1 MSRTDMVHYV
11 DVSGGW
17 DAGEC
22 DWCFDRAVAYR
33 AADALGE
40 GVTSFLVH
48 LHRDQSPAIPRA
60 PPSRPTR
67 AMLDFSWNVP
77 VQRIRGQQGGLG
89 GQQGRQG
96 GQQGGMGGQQR
107 RQGEQQGVSPREQLV
122 WKCEKVPLLCVQA
135 MLLEWMAEPRVGV
148 LMDLGR
154 IRSRLPAVLANRGSL
169 GDSPTASAA
178 SASAAAPPTAAA
190 WSLCWRCSS
199 CWAAYRR
206 AVSFAAF
213 LVLVARWPRVD
224 TVWKAHVNRY
234 DAGLVY
240 PALVAQLGAGRQVEN
255 DCFASV
261 LVQVLGLKESA
272 DLKEGF
278 GFFVQQLLSGG
289 LEKTDAEGRSGVG
302 EVASVFSK
310 PEHRN
315 LGVMLFARGRS
326 ASRNGVEEAVIEEA
340 RERLRQQ
347 GLQNGLAAGVN
358 EGGATGEGL
367 KAAAAAAPAAA
378 APAAGQSVRAGCSL
392 GSSDSDGIRGL
403 VSCYSGCTGSS
414 GTFSSNLMPVNA
426 DPVIGLLTYRVAR
439 ILQWLRIYGSDS
451 ISAKSCFKD
460 SPRGKVLP
468 MRHPLRDLPSLL
480 VRFGAVL
487 PPLDGGSR
495 LAEWEEWPEGDEAA
509 VKFPV
514 DASAR
519 CFGLGRRNSSLG
531 RKNRGHVQRSSRG
544 SLRRKLP
551 LKKRL
556 HFRAS
561 AIPSRFVSLVPVVA
575 LIANFAYLPAAA
587 LLDCVL
593 SVFPPHTEEFRRL
606 LKRVGLAVPPTP
618 VSVSLSSLSATRSR
632 LLELMEDADFFRISF
647 LLHTALLCSTSLLEQ
662 IRPEGQQSLLVGGE
676 CKVVWEEVQ
685 SWLMAVMLPVGGV
698 GARGAACSGSQSRKE
713 DLSARMEEV
722 TEMYLSV
729 HSSSSSSSSSSIFS
743 KQTSKEGNEPD
754 YLKAWPGGVNLFA
767 CLREMLLGEPCY
779 RPAASAAYSIPSA
792 ASKHTAAVAPDVQ
805 GRVCGAAG
813 CGTVEG
819 GGVKL
824 RICGACGKVAYC
836 SRECQKAHWPSH
848 KLTCPGRTSGKRSG
862 KNSSKA

>member
-135 MLLEWMAEPRVGV
+135 MLLEWMAEPRV
-148 LMDLGR
+148 
-154 IRSRLPAVLANRGSL
+154 
-169 GDSPTASAA
+169 
-178 SASAAAPPTAAA
+178 
-190 WSLCWRCSS
+190 
-199 CWAAYRR
+199 
-206 AVSFAAF
+206 
-213 LVLVARWPRVD
+213 
-224 TVWKAHVNRY
+224 VWKAHVNRY

-531 RKNRGHVQRSSRG
+531 RKNRGHCSTC
-544 SLRRKLP
+544 
-551 LKKRL
+551 
-556 HFRAS
+556 
-561 AIPSRFVSLVPVVA
+561 ISRFVSLVPVVA

-722 TEMYLSV
+722 
-729 HSSSSSSSSSSIFS
+729 
-743 KQTSKEGNEPD
+743 
-754 YLKAWPGGVNLFA
+754 
-767 CLREMLLGEPCY
+767 
-779 RPAASAAYSIPSA
+779 
-792 ASKHTAAVAPDVQ
+792 
-805 GRVCGAAG
+805 
-813 CGTVEG
+813 
-819 GGVKL
+819 
-824 RICGACGKVAYC
+824 AYC

-862 KNSSKA
+862 KNSSKVSGNVSGRREVTFGSTLKL

>member
-1 MSRTDMVHYV
+1 MVHYV

-67 AMLDFSWNVP
+67 VMLDFSWNVP

-107 RQGEQQGVSPREQLV
+107 RQGEQQGMSPREQLV

-135 MLLEWMAEPRVGV
+135 MLLEWMAEPRV
-148 LMDLGR
+148 
-154 IRSRLPAVLANRGSL
+154 
-169 GDSPTASAA
+169 
-178 SASAAAPPTAAA
+178 
-190 WSLCWRCSS
+190 
-199 CWAAYRR
+199 
-206 AVSFAAF
+206 
-213 LVLVARWPRVD
+213 
-224 TVWKAHVNRY
+224 
-234 DAGLVY
+234 
-240 PALVAQLGAGRQVEN
+240 AQLGAGRQVEN
-255 DCFASV
+255 DCFASM
-261 LVQVLGLKESA
+261 LVQVLGVKESA
-272 DLKEGF
+272 HLQEGF
-278 GFFVQQLLSGG
+278 GALMQNLLTGG
-289 LEKTDAEGRSGVG
+289 LEKTDAEGRSSAG
-302 EVASVFSK
+302 EGEGEDGGS
-310 PEHRN
+310 
-315 LGVMLFARGRS
+315 G
-326 ASRNGVEEAVIEEA
+326 GVERGGGNGGSNGKGEQWR
-340 RERLRQQ
+340 REHLKGREWERY
-347 GLQNGLAAGVN
+347 VN
-358 EGGATGEGL
+358 
-367 KAAAAAAPAAA
+367 
-378 APAAGQSVRAGCSL
+378 
-392 GSSDSDGIRGL
+392 
-403 VSCYSGCTGSS
+403 
-414 GTFSSNLMPVNA
+414 

-519 CFGLGRRNSSLG
+519 CFELGRRNSSLG
-531 RKNRGHVQRSSRG
+531 RKNRGHEATQQQGKSSTKAPTEEAPAFPSECYPIVRCKADADYLVEILG
-544 SLRRKLP
+544 VF
-551 LKKRL
+551 LK
-556 HFRAS
+556 APACAQCS
-561 AIPSRFVSLVPVVA
+561 TCISRFVSLVPVVA

-593 SVFPPHTEEFRRL
+593 SVFPPHTEEFLRL
-606 LKRVGLAVPPTP
+606 LKRMGLAVPPTP

-632 LLELMEDADFFRISF
+632 LLELMEDVNFFRISF
-647 LLHTALLCSTSLLEQ
+647 LLHTAPLCSTSLLEQ

-676 CKVVWEEVQ
+676 CRVVWEEVQ
-685 SWLMAVMLPVGGV
+685 SWLIAVMLPVDGV
-698 GARGAACSGSQSRKE
+698 GVRGAACSGSQSRKE

-729 HSSSSSSSSSSIFS
+729 HCSSSSSSIFS

-792 ASKHTAAVAPDVQ
+792 ASRHTAAVAPDVQ
-805 GRVCGAAG
+805 GHVCGAAG

-862 KNSSKA
+862 KNSSKVSGNVSGRREVTFGSTLKL